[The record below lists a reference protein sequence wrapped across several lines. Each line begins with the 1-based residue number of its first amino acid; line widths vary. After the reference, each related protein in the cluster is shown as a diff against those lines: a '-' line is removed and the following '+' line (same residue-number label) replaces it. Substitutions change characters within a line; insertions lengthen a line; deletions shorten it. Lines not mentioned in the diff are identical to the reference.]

1 MDGAGTVT
9 VASWLADARVIV
21 EVADTG
27 SGMTPEFVRDE
38 LFKPFRSTKATGMGV
53 GAYESL
59 QYVTELG
66 GQITVESKVGTGT
79 RIRVALPAVQREGVD
94 DTSSEAME

>member
-1 MDGAGTVT
+1 
-9 VASWLADARVIV
+9 
-21 EVADTG
+21 
-27 SGMTPEFVRDE
+27 MTPEFVRDE

-66 GQITVESKVGTGT
+66 GQIDVDSKVGAGT
-79 RIRVALPAVQREGVD
+79 RIRVSLPAVQREGVD
-94 DTSSEAME
+94 EASSEAME